1 MWKDV
6 LSVRYSLP
14 ITFFVIA
21 TVASIIQRLTNF
33 MSPTIHD
40 TLGDTPTSDS
50 IFVCLVSFDDSEIV
64 RFVKYVRSRA
74 KYPMRIAFGIVEY
87 VVRSDASMANS
98 VPESIRPCVQFYTK
112 SLRTMQSTVF
122 AQNLCVQQAF
132 NRQKYICLMG
142 ACHLED
148 EWDVKLCNA
157 LPNERSIL
165 TIPLSER
172 RMAMYTTCK
181 SKKNKV
187 KMTLRSMKQSPI
199 LAVPTL
205 VCDSSFVFG
214 EAVAMRKLLQGV
226 YRVANPNDISAAF
239 TMQAAELKYYLMC
252 PTFLIAKKGEHP
264 KPVLARRQE
273 YTDDGLHD
281 RLIEHLKLKDKQKR
295 IYANV
300 GLTLQPSDEECI
312 AKHGSV
318 AASRIALEE
327 MRR

>member
-1 MWKDV
+1 
-6 LSVRYSLP
+6 
-14 ITFFVIA
+14 
-21 TVASIIQRLTNF
+21 
-33 MSPTIHD
+33 
-40 TLGDTPTSDS
+40 
-50 IFVCLVSFDDSEIV
+50 
-64 RFVKYVRSRA
+64 
-74 KYPMRIAFGIVEY
+74 
-87 VVRSDASMANS
+87 
-98 VPESIRPCVQFYTK
+98 
-112 SLRTMQSTVF
+112 
-122 AQNLCVQQAF
+122 
-132 NRQKYICLMG
+132 
-142 ACHLED
+142 
-148 EWDVKLCNA
+148 LCNA

-264 KPVLARRQE
+264 KPVLARR
-273 YTDDGLHD
+273 
-281 RLIEHLKLKDKQKR
+281 